1 MTLGLLEWVPCQSV
15 RTGVCVRGPG
25 WLEAELTCGQ
35 RREGCC
41 KVLLVFRKEKKG
53 ERELPAGGG
62 KVSGAEEPCVKLQE
76 AES

>member
-53 ERELPAGGG
+53 KG
-62 KVSGAEEPCVKLQE
+62 SFLQVE
-76 AES
+76 GRYLGLRSHV